1 MSEFEC
7 VGYDIADN
15 NAHFFL
21 VRPYHN
27 WFIRQLESKT
37 DFVFFGKYPEFF
49 LERSYHLIKIN

>member
-7 VGYDIADN
+7 VGYDVADN

-27 WFIRQLESKT
+27 RFIRQLESKT
-37 DFVFFGKYPEFF
+37 DLVFLGKYPEFF